1 MAVKNRLRDIRFE
14 MKMDQNDF
22 SELLGVGQS
31 LYNKWEK
38 NRSQPNV
45 ESLLKLAKALKRP
58 VEDIVYL
65 DE

>member
-1 MAVKNRLRDIRFE
+1 MLKNRLRDIRFE

-22 SELLGVGQS
+22 CDLLGVGQS

-45 ESLLKLAKALKRP
+45 ESLLKLAKVLNRP
-58 VEDIVYL
+58 VEDIIYI